1 MFLEKF
7 LFFRDCA
14 GACGLNIALTIKE
27 EQVWTWV
34 DKGFQTE
41 LMITTCNLQGWW
53 NEIRTYMRAKIYI
66 RLFQYSHTSIT
77 FLGRCSEQRWNIMAK
92 NHSNCSKH
100 SSFSQCVP
108 EELELEV
115 LVLKNN
121 PKAEYTRLT
130 TRCVY
135 QRTRQP
141 TTQPVMELLEGMLR
155 WGRRAGFVCF
165 LVFFVFGLSCV
176 GGDAKVRK
184 NRLTPALIECS
195 RALKLP

>member
-1 MFLEKF
+1 MFLETISIS
-7 LFFRDCA
+7 
-14 GACGLNIALTIKE
+14 GTALVLVDWILLSPLRRSRFELELIKDSR
-27 EQVWTWV
+27 QSSW
-34 DKGFQTE
+34 
-41 LMITTCNLQGWW
+41 LQL
-53 NEIRTYMRAKIYI
+53 AIYKADE
-66 RLFQYSHTSIT
+66 SVEKKSEHT
-77 FLGRCSEQRWNIMAK
+77 SEQRWNIMAK

-115 LVLKNN
+115 LVLKSN